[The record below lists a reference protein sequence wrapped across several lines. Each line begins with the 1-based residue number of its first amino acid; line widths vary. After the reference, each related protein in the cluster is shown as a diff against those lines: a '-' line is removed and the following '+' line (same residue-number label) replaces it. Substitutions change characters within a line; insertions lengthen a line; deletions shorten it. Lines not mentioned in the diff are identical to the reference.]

1 MCAMKNAEVRADYPQ
16 LDGGLCDAHIWIKRG
31 TKGRRRDGRAA
42 RGLHEGEDA
51 LECEWGP

>member
-1 MCAMKNAEVRADYPQ
+1 MCAMKNAEVRADYTQ

-42 RGLHEGEDA
+42 RGLHEGGDA